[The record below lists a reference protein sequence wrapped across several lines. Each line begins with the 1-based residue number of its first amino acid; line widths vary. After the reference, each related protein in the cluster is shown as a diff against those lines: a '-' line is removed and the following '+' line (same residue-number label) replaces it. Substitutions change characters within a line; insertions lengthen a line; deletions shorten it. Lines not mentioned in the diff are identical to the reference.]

1 MSPKDEG
8 HETRLCTLFCYG
20 KPDPERVLPRSHER
34 VTWYVY
40 TDSQID
46 SCTLCITLFELCH
59 YWLVLLWYDDMHRSL
74 PIEFEQKAVRG
85 EIEGVEPGQSN
96 FFTMW

>member
-1 MSPKDEG
+1 MYIQIVRSIA
-8 HETRLCTLFCYG
+8 
-20 KPDPERVLPRSHER
+20 VLSASLRIVS
-34 VTWYVY
+34 
-40 TDSQID
+40 
-46 SCTLCITLFELCH
+46 
-59 YWLVLLWYDDMHRSL
+59 LLACAVVAHDNVHRSL